1 MIASLDV
8 GLISKEW
15 ASSLGLSHFLQALP
29 DEVLARLAPHCELV
43 ELKLGQVLSEASCP
57 MDSVY
62 FPTTAIVS
70 LLYVLDSKASAEIA
84 IVGKEGMLGVFL
96 FMSDH
101 NPPSQAVVQI
111 AGQAYKLNKKN
122 FKAEFFRIG
131 EFFTLLLRY
140 TQALITQMN
149 QTAVCNRHHSLD
161 QQLCR
166 WLLLSL
172 DRAPSNYLT
181 MTHQIIA
188 NMLGVRRVG
197 VTVAAGK
204 LQAAGFIQYSR
215 GTIVVLDRKGLEDQ
229 VCECYQS
236 VKDEFAQL
244 LGRPQ

>member
-1 MIASLDV
+1 MNANVKASSI
-8 GLISKEW
+8 GGEW
-15 ASSLGLSHFLQALP
+15 ADTLGLSDFLRALP
-29 DEVLARLAPHCELV
+29 DEVLARLAPDCELV

-70 LLYVLDSKASAEIA
+70 ILYVLDNKASAEIA
-84 IVGKEGMLGVFL
+84 IVGKEGMLGIFL

-101 NPPSQAVVQI
+101 NPPSETVVQI
-111 AGQAYKLNKKN
+111 AGQAYRLNKKE
-122 FKAEFFRIG
+122 FKAEFLRIG
-131 EFFTLLLRY
+131 EFFSLSLRY

-149 QTAVCNRHHSLD
+149 LTAVCNRHHSLD

-172 DRAPSNYLT
+172 DRAPFNHLT

-204 LQAAGFIQYSR
+204 LQAAGLIQYSR
-215 GTIVVLDRKGLEDQ
+215 GTIVVLDRKGLENQ
-229 VCECYQS
+229 VCECYQT
-236 VKDEFAQL
+236 VKEEFAQL
-244 LGRPQ
+244 LG